1 MSRMV
6 SPSSRRLNLM
16 VPWDAGCDGPI
27 WISITSL
34 APRSVSSKR
43 SGMSEPGVC
52 GMLAALHARIPRLAH
67 GIALRHE
74 RLAAIHRI
82 VLAQRMPLE
91 FGIQEDAAQVGMS
104 GEADTEEIPHLALRP
119 QGRVPE
125 RRGAGDGGIVVGHRR
140 LDPEPVVMGERV

>member
-1 MSRMV
+1 MV

-74 RLAAIHRI
+74 RLATIHR
-82 VLAQRMPLE
+82 VGPAPAVAPGL
-91 FGIQEDAAQVGMS
+91 GIQEDGA
-104 GEADTEEIPHLALRP
+104 
-119 QGRVPE
+119 
-125 RRGAGDGGIVVGHRR
+125 RGGVCGD
-140 LDPEPVVMGERV
+140 